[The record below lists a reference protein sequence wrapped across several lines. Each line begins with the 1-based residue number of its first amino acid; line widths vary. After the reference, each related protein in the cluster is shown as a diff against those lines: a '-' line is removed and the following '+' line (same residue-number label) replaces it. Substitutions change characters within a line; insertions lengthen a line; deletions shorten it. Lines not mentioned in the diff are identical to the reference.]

1 MKELHTQ
8 RLILRAWEPED
19 AVFLLDLESRSE
31 TVQYLGPDP
40 MPMTTFEQ
48 AAASIVRRRAVR
60 EDGQGIWAIT
70 LRNGGELV
78 GNLLCKP
85 MSEQMQ
91 RLIGMGLADQPREIG
106 WHLHPDAK
114 GQGYATE
121 AARAVL
127 DYANQRNV
135 TTEILAIVDPRNT
148 PSLQLCERLGMQRIG
163 STTGYVSPEHVVF
176 LVPSANDDWQRVRD
190 DGR

>member
-1 MKELHTQ
+1 
-8 RLILRAWEPED
+8 
-19 AVFLLDLESRSE
+19 
-31 TVQYLGPDP
+31 
-40 MPMTTFEQ
+40 
-48 AAASIVRRRAVR
+48 
-60 EDGQGIWAIT
+60 
-70 LRNGGELV
+70 
-78 GNLLCKP
+78 

-91 RLIGMGLADQPREIG
+91 RLIGKGRAGQPREIG

-114 GQGYATE
+114 GQGNAT
-121 AARAVL
+121 AAVGAVL
-127 DYANQRNV
+127 DYAIQRNA

-176 LVPSANDDWQRVRD
+176 LVPSANDDGQRDRD